1 MHVLPNGRRC
11 VAPNGPL
18 LGRCLPRRFARC
30 RDGYESP
37 LGVTRSRTRAFA
49 RAPREP
55 DDRTEPSGNVQ
66 HVQVALGVAG
76 GYFLAA
82 RGR

>member
-1 MHVLPNGRRC
+1 MSCRTDVVVLRPTAPYS
-11 VAPNGPL
+11 VAVSL
-18 LGRCLPRRFARC
+18 ARFARC

-49 RAPREP
+49 CAPREP

-66 HVQVALGVAG
+66 HVQIALGVAG